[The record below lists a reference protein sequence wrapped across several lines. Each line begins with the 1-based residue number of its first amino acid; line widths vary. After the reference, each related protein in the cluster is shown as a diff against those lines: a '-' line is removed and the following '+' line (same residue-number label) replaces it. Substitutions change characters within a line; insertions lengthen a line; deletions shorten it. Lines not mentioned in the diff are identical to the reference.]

1 MEEGKII
8 PTFQSNENWRKFDGA
23 YVKEPVPNL
32 YNSIVSYDLNSLYP
46 MTIITLNMSPETK
59 FGKVKYV
66 GQHAIVEDNTGKETK
81 MTLDN
86 FKNLVKKFNL
96 AVSKSNVLFTQS
108 KKGIFPKLVEEVYYN
123 RVNVKKKISVL
134 KKQDDPDNDYEIQRL
149 SVYQN
154 SLKVLINSLYGYC
167 GNKYAPMSDIDIAE
181 SVTLTCQNVIKE
193 SGDILEGV
201 VNKLLKT
208 TGVTSLTYQ
217 DTDSCYITIQSIIDK
232 YNLDFYN
239 EDKTGVNPKVINI
252 CQKIEDKLNQSIKA
266 WGEEELNTKDCRFQF
281 KMEVIADK
289 GLFIAKKNYVVHKY
303 YDEGFDVTEEKKRW
317 KYTGIKLVSASMPQ
331 RMKPIVE
338 KILHKIVLTGDKNSS
353 DAEYVKAYEQF
364 ENYEYDDIAL
374 IKAINKFDEYVGR
387 CDGWNTAKGMLAHY
401 RGAYYYN
408 KLIDD
413 LGVDSKYQRIRQG
426 DKVKTLY
433 LQTTNK
439 YGIDV
444 ISYVDNYPEEFKD
457 IFVVDNQ
464 IMFEKCIK
472 DIVKQFY
479 DSLKWNI
486 FSPNYQPMVNIDEF
500 FA

>member
-1 MEEGKII
+1 MIN
-8 PTFQSNENWRKFDGA
+8 F
-23 YVKEPVPNL
+23 
-32 YNSIVSYDLNSLYP
+32 
-46 MTIITLNMSPETK
+46 IT
-59 FGKVKYV
+59 
-66 GQHAIVEDNTGKETK
+66 
-81 MTLDN
+81 
-86 FKNLVKKFNL
+86 
-96 AVSKSNVLFTQS
+96 
-108 KKGIFPKLVEEVYYN
+108 
-123 RVNVKKKISVL
+123 
-134 KKQDDPDNDYEIQRL
+134 
-149 SVYQN
+149 
-154 SLKVLINSLYGYC
+154 
-167 GNKYAPMSDIDIAE
+167 
-181 SVTLTCQNVIKE
+181 
-193 SGDILEGV
+193 
-201 VNKLLKT
+201 
-208 TGVTSLTYQ
+208 
-217 DTDSCYITIQSIIDK
+217 
-232 YNLDFYN
+232 DFYN

-472 DIVKQFY
+472 DIVKQ
-479 DSLKWNI
+479 
-486 FSPNYQPMVNIDEF
+486 SPM
-500 FA
+500 